1 MSIYTATLISVVN
14 EGLSALSGSVESG
27 KTPNNP
33 VSRTHYLH
41 AWISQVIK
49 LQSFD
54 TCILKTLQQ
63 WQQHARTT
71 GTNSG
76 LVRQFERLQA
86 LFASVE
92 SVALDKKAIEM
103 ALTTFAENGWLLTT
117 DYPIVRKVSH
127 ATQGQASLVICCDQ
141 WQKAF
146 DENGVWVKPFSFYVR
161 GDHDALLKTIHQMG
175 ILLFKVT
182 DYKSLV
188 KFHGEYRLF
197 PENQGD
203 RVPELPLFD

>member
-1 MSIYTATLISVVN
+1 MSIYTSTLISVIN
-14 EGLSALSGSVESG
+14 EGLSALSNSVESG

-41 AWISQVIK
+41 TWISQAIK

-54 TCILKTLQQ
+54 TGILKTLQL

-71 GTNSG
+71 GTKSG
-76 LVRQFERLQA
+76 LVRQFERLQV
-86 LFASVE
+86 LFSSVDSVE
-92 SVALDKKAIEM
+92 LNKKLLEGALNT
-103 ALTTFAENGWLLTT
+103 LAEKGWLLTT
-117 DYPIVRKVSH
+117 DHPILRKVSH
-127 ATQGQASLVICCDQ
+127 ATQGQASLVICCEQ

-161 GDHDALLKTIHQMG
+161 GDHDALLQDVHQMG
-175 ILLFKVT
+175 LLLFKVT

-197 PENQGD
+197 PENHGD